1 MALLTP
7 ACPITHHSLTFSRPW
22 RILPRCSPWWTM
34 LGYECD
40 DPVRFHPNKTRNG
53 MEKKELHHRPPSSRK
68 RTREIVASA
77 HRPVRYGVNFETER
91 NTASVLFSMLIF
103 WLAIPPPLFTW
114 TAADGV
120 LSTNMATRRHFVTNQ
135 MHILRRFI
143 SAAALPRR
151 GINSSKNKKRK
162 EKKKKRQNEMK

>member
-1 MALLTP
+1 MADSSQMLAMMDDARLWMWRPRQVPSKQNKKWNGKERVAPSSAIESETNP
-7 ACPITHHSLTFSRPW
+7 GDCCQRPPTRPIW
-22 RILPRCSPWWTM
+22 R
-34 LGYECD
+34 E
-40 DPVRFHPNKTRNG
+40 FRNG
-53 MEKKELHHRPPSSRK
+53 EKHCFCF
-68 RTREIVASA
+68 VFNA
-77 HRPVRYGVNFETER
+77 H
-91 NTASVLFSMLIF
+91 I
-103 WLAIPPPLFTW
+103 LAGHSPPLFTW

-151 GINSSKNKKRK
+151 EINSSKNKKRK